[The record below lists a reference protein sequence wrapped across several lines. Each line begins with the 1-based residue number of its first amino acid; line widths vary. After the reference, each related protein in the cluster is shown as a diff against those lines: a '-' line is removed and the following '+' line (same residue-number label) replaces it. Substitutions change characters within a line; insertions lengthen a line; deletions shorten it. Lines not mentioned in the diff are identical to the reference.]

1 MYKFNTK
8 YKSCLSATDEL
19 QYIRQGDS
27 PPSLSQDDA
36 PKRKQANYDFSIVS
50 PVSGGKSIPMQTAQ
64 LTGKGVSAKAKIYN
78 EYEACDHSYVES
90 YNVFCRI
97 DKFSRRRLFK
107 KDNVIYDLNF

>member
-1 MYKFNTK
+1 MYKFKTK

-78 EYEACDHSYVES
+78 EFTES
-90 YNVFCRI
+90 YNDYTDGFNTFGKI
-97 DKFSRRRLFK
+97 NKYSKHRLFK
-107 KDNVIYDLNF
+107 KDNVIYDLTF